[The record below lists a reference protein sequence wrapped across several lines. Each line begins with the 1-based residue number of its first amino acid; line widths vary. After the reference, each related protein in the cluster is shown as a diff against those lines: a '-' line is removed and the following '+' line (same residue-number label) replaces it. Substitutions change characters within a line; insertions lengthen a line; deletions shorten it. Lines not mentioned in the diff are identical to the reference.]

1 MSARTFGDSTKTN
14 STGPGRYLLDVT
26 ASDIADLVR
35 SAGGW
40 LFDRSM
46 AGWEFNVV
54 ITGDGDPRP

>member
-1 MSARTFGDSTKTN
+1 MSARTFGDSTKTK

-46 AGWEFNVV
+46 AGW
-54 ITGDGDPRP
+54 TSTS